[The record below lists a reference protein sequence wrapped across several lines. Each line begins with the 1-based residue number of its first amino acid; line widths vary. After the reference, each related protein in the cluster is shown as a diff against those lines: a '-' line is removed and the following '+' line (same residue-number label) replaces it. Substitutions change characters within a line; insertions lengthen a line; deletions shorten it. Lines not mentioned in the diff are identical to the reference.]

1 MPHPLVSRI
10 LSLLS
15 RRRSAPIGDAPVTL
29 LPAAAGVALVTHAQA
44 VLLQPSV
51 ERRAALST
59 AQGQLR
65 QAMSGLNTEF
75 NALNLKLTE
84 LRSALEGLQGSL
96 SALSQAQQRRVEAR
110 TQTLQVIHLPKG
122 QLLN

>member
-1 MPHPLVSRI
+1 MLQPLFCRI

-15 RRRSAPIGDAPVTL
+15 RRRPAPSGDASVTL
-29 LPAAAGVALVTHAQA
+29 LPAAAGVAVITHAQA

-59 AQGQLR
+59 AKGQLR
-65 QAMSGLNTEF
+65 QAMSGLNAEF
-75 NALNLKLTE
+75 NALNLKLNE
-84 LRSALEGLQGSL
+84 LRTALEGLQGSL
-96 SALSQAQQRRVEAR
+96 SALTQAQQRRVEVQ